1 MAKRSKMTRKTGHKG
16 SKKAHK
22 MGRKGTRKAGRAA
35 SPWNLLVKKVF
46 NEGRKSDKAYTFSQ
60 ALKDASRRKGEMK
73 E

>member
-1 MAKRSKMTRKTGHKG
+1 MTRKTGHKG

-22 MGRKGTRKAGRAA
+22 MGRKETRKGTRKGRMA

>member
-1 MAKRSKMTRKTGHKG
+1 MTRKTGHKG

-22 MGRKGTRKAGRAA
+22 MGRKGTRKAVRAA
-35 SPWNLLVKKVF
+35 TPWNLLVKKVF

-60 ALKDASRRKGEMK
+60 ALKDASSRKGEMK

>member
-1 MAKRSKMTRKTGHKG
+1 MTRKTGHKG

-22 MGRKGTRKAGRAA
+22 GRRGTRKGRAA

>member
-1 MAKRSKMTRKTGHKG
+1 MARRSKMTRKTGHKG

-22 MGRKGTRKAGRAA
+22 GRRGTRKGRAA

-46 NEGRKSDKAYTFSQ
+46 NEGRKSNKAYTFSQ

>member
-1 MAKRSKMTRKTGHKG
+1 MARRSKMTRKTGHKG

-22 MGRKGTRKAGRAA
+22 GRRGTRKGRAA

>member
-1 MAKRSKMTRKTGHKG
+1 MARRSKMTRKTGHKG
-16 SKKAHK
+16 SKKASK
-22 MGRKGTRKAGRAA
+22 GRRGTRKGRAA

-46 NEGRKSDKAYTFSQ
+46 NEGRKSNKAYTFSQ